1 MAVVH
6 FTVTVGSS
14 TLTIIHTL
22 KMSVILHLP
31 AVEWYSLIFMI
42 NVASVHLLNYIF

>member
-14 TLTIIHTL
+14 TMRIIHTL
-22 KMSVILHLP
+22 EMSVILPLP
-31 AVEWYSLIFMI
+31 AVEWYSWLFLI